1 MLLLFGSLFLLF
13 LLNVPL
19 SFGVGL
25 ASLIWLLFS
34 GVDIPLVV
42 LAHRFLR
49 GLDSFPLLAIPFFM
63 LAGQFMSRGGVAR
76 RLIDFAE
83 SLVGSFKGGL
93 AHINIMVSMFFA
105 GMTGS
110 AVSDTTAI
118 GSILIPAMIDNGY
131 ERDVTVAITATS
143 SVIGVIIPPSIVVV
157 IYAIVAE
164 VSVGDLL
171 LAGIIPGILLG
182 FALMAAVA
190 VIAHR
195 RGYQSVAKFSIRN
208 ILRTFRRSFLSLITV
223 IIVVGGIYGGIFT
236 PTEASIIAAVYAFI
250 LSTLVYRELTWYE
263 IRKIFVDTA
272 KVCSLGLFLLG
283 TTSIFGWIVA
293 TQQIPQIIFDFVMSV
308 TANKTIILLSI
319 ILLLLLIGTVL
330 ESVAAILIL
339 VPILAPIGLNVGL
352 DPIHFG
358 MIIVLAIALGL
369 STPPVGVCIFVACGL
384 ANAQVSSV
392 VKAIIPFFL
401 VSLVVLLLVAFI
413 PQISLFI
420 PNLMQ

>member
-1 MLLLFGSLFLLF
+1 
-13 LLNVPL
+13 
-19 SFGVGL
+19 
-25 ASLIWLLFS
+25 
-34 GVDIPLVV
+34 
-42 LAHRFLR
+42 
-49 GLDSFPLLAIPFFM
+49 
-63 LAGQFMSRGGVAR
+63 
-76 RLIDFAE
+76 
-83 SLVGSFKGGL
+83 
-93 AHINIMVSMFFA
+93 
-105 GMTGS
+105 MTGS

-131 ERDVTVAITATS
+131 EKDVTVAITATS

-171 LAGIIPGILLG
+171 LAGIVPGILLG
-182 FALMAAVA
+182 LALMAAVA
-190 VIAHR
+190 VIARR
-195 RGYQSVAKFSIRN
+195 RGYQSVAKLSIRN

-250 LSTLVYRELTWYE
+250 LSTLVYRELNWRE

-272 KVCSLGLFLLG
+272 TVCSLGLFLLG

-308 TANKTIILLSI
+308 TANKTILLLSM

-392 VKAIIPFFL
+392 MKAIIPFFL
-401 VSLVVLLLVAFI
+401 VSLAVLLLVAFI

-420 PNLMQ
+420 PNLMR